1 MVLSDAAP
9 KGRARPARP
18 KPKTPPG
25 VIAAKVVV
33 HLLCLA
39 PLAVLGWRFWEVWK
53 TGSDALG
60 ADPIA
65 EVEHFTGLWALRLLM
80 FTLAI
85 TPLRQLTGQS
95 VLIRFRRMLGL
106 YAFVYACFHLAAYL
120 GLDLRGYWTQIFAEI
135 VKRPYITV
143 GFAAWLLLVPLAITS
158 TTGWIRRLGRN
169 WGRLHKAIYAI
180 GVLAVLHFWWLV
192 KSDIRE
198 PALYAG
204 ILAVLLGWRAW
215 KAVSRRRTAAAPKAT
230 RPAPRPPG
238 AATAS
243 ASAKPPEAARSPE

>member
-1 MVLSDAAP
+1 M
-9 KGRARPARP
+9 
-18 KPKTPPG
+18 KPLTL
-25 VIAAKVVV
+25 AKLVV
-33 HLLCLA
+33 HLLCLT
-39 PLAVLGWRFWEVWK
+39 PLALLGWRFWDVWRN
-53 TGSDALG
+53 GSDALG

-65 EVEHFTGLWALRLLM
+65 EIEHFTGLWALRFLI

-85 TPLRQLTGQS
+85 TPLRQLTGQA
-95 VLIRFRRMLGL
+95 VLLRFRRLLGL
-106 YAFVYACFHLAAYL
+106 YAFAYATVHLAAYL
-120 GLDLRGYWTQIFAEI
+120 GLDLGGYWTQIFAEI

-158 TTGWIRRLGRN
+158 TQGWMRRLKRR
-169 WGRLHKAIYAI
+169 WGQLHKAIYAI

-204 ILAVLLGWRAW
+204 LLALLLGWRAW
-215 KAVSRRRTAAAPKAT
+215 KAIRRARTAAAAPAR
-230 RPAPRPPG
+230 RPAPPRPA

-243 ASAKPPEAARSPE
+243 ASAKPAAPSPPAPER